1 MPKGILTQFI
11 VVMHPYIREQRTVWR
26 SGAVIE
32 KDDACADVIEYY
44 GKREIHVRVAG
55 LQARDLLT
63 IIREK
68 LKQIHDAY
76 GSRLKYDELI
86 RCNCSACKDSQEPYF
101 YALAKLLEM
110 RGNNQLEI
118 QCQKKPY
125 EMVNVM
131 KLLGDTIDLSEWSE
145 KDRILELNIEN
156 YYASGDNQ
164 MTKITQTI
172 KDATIH
178 GSVVAAKNIKD
189 SFNTIQSSNAGDDLK
204 ATLTQ
209 LSQAV
214 ETMAKGLPKEQAE
227 EVADDMKRLAEE
239 ATKEKPNAKWYN
251 VSIEGLIAA
260 AQNLGKVGDEVIEL
274 VNKVRKIL
282 TGGLL

>member
-1 MPKGILTQFI
+1 M
-11 VVMHPYIREQRTVWR
+11 
-26 SGAVIE
+26 IE

-68 LKQIHDAY
+68 LKQIYDAY

-145 KDRILELNIEN
+145 N
-156 YYASGDNQ
+156 
-164 MTKITQTI
+164 
-172 KDATIH
+172 
-178 GSVVAAKNIKD
+178 
-189 SFNTIQSSNAGDDLK
+189 
-204 ATLTQ
+204 
-209 LSQAV
+209 
-214 ETMAKGLPKEQAE
+214 
-227 EVADDMKRLAEE
+227 
-239 ATKEKPNAKWYN
+239 
-251 VSIEGLIAA
+251 
-260 AQNLGKVGDEVIEL
+260 
-274 VNKVRKIL
+274 
-282 TGGLL
+282 